1 MFADIH
7 HYVAMRYTNSAP
19 GHPPSTIPATGST
32 PPCLDIP
39 LTSPRNRNSA
49 AVTPPQL
56 DTAKY
61 NLGKRGSMRLRGT
74 KLASGHGILWSMH
87 NSDAESHRSATF
99 ERGVWLVG

>member
-49 AVTPPQL
+49 AATPPQL
-56 DTAKY
+56 DTAIQPRE
-61 NLGKRGSMRLRGT
+61 GGSMRLRGT
-74 KLASGHGILWSMH
+74 KLASCHGILWSMH

>member
-49 AVTPPQL
+49 VATPPQL
-56 DTAKY
+56 DTAIQPREE
-61 NLGKRGSMRLRGT
+61 GEHAIARDEACFRP
-74 KLASGHGILWSMH
+74 W
-87 NSDAESHRSATF
+87 NSVVDAQQ
-99 ERGVWLVG
+99 